1 MYSKRSS
8 YPTRN
13 ASEAPF
19 FLQDHYCPTVPSLAQ
34 CISPSVMHLACLYTK
49 VASLFFDLTSKL
61 KNISTQSCLASST
74 IQKLIIANSLF
85 FHPRKLS
92 PRNSSALAKGTW
104 LILFLAGI
112 FFFTQPLQAQQTA
125 LASGGNGSG
134 TGGSFAYSVGQT
146 MYTSQSNSATSLSK
160 GVQQGF
166 ELFLITG
173 LEDED
178 RFGLAAT
185 VFPNPTSSYLTVE
198 IKNYSPGT
206 AMEIFLFDAKGQQV
220 HRQKVVDVQTQI
232 AVEYLSSALYVLKL
246 IQGNKLVKVIK
257 VIKK

>member
-1 MYSKRSS
+1 MISKYSFCFIQK
-8 YPTRN
+8 
-13 ASEAPF
+13 AS
-19 FLQDHYCPTVPSLAQ
+19 
-34 CISPSVMHLACLYTK
+34 
-49 VASLFFDLTSKL
+49 VALFFVG
-61 KNISTQSCLASST
+61 I
-74 IQKLIIANSLF
+74 
-85 FHPRKLS
+85 
-92 PRNSSALAKGTW
+92 
-104 LILFLAGI
+104 I
-112 FFFTQPLQAQQTA
+112 FFAQQLQAQQAT
-125 LASGGNGSG
+125 LSSGGNGSG

-146 MYTSQSNSATSLSK
+146 MYTAQSNNATTLSK

-185 VFPNPTSSYLTVE
+185 VFPNPTSNYLTVE
-198 IKNYSPGT
+198 IKNYSTDT

-232 AVEYLSSALYVLKL
+232 AVEHLSSALYVLKL
-246 IQGNKLVKVIK
+246 IQGNKLVKVFK

>member
-8 YPTRN
+8 YPIRN

-19 FLQDHYCPTVPSLAQ
+19 ILQYHCPTVPSLAQ
-34 CISPSVMHLACLYTK
+34 CTSPSALHLACRDTK
-49 VASLFFDLTSKL
+49 VTSLFFDLGSKL
-61 KNISTQSCLASST
+61 KNVSTQSCLASST

-85 FHPRKLS
+85 FHPRKKS
-92 PRNSSALAKGTW
+92 PRNSSALERAAW
-104 LILFLAGI
+104 SILLLAGI
-112 FFFTQPLQAQQTA
+112 FFFTQPLQAQQTT

-146 MYTSQSNSATSLSK
+146 MYTAQSNSATSLSK
-160 GVQQGF
+160 GVQQGY

-185 VFPNPTSSYLTVE
+185 VFPNPTSNYLTIE
-198 IKNYSPGT
+198 IKNYSPDT
-206 AMEIFLFDAKGQQV
+206 ALEIFLFDAKGQQV
-220 HRQKVVDVQTQI
+220 HRQRVLDVQTQI
-232 AVEYLSSALYVLKL
+232 AVEHLASALYMLKL
-246 IQGNKLVKVIK
+246 IQGNKLVKAVK